1 MEHRW
6 GNRSIVDLPVSICG
20 ASVAGRGVLR
30 NVSSTGGYIETAL
43 PLAALTMVRV
53 QIARDTHGL
62 APADAWG
69 LVVRQDRDGVGVEWC
84 DAAPVDISLGQ
95 SVQLSDVRS
104 FAVAS

>member
-6 GNRSIVDLPVSICG
+6 GNRIIVDLPVSISG

-30 NVSSTGGYIETAL
+30 NLSSTGGYVETAL

-53 QIARDTHGL
+53 QIPRGNHGL
-62 APADAWG
+62 APVDTWG
-69 LVVRQDRDGVGVEWC
+69 LVVRQDQGGVGIEWC
-84 DAAPVDISLGQ
+84 DAVAIGVDQ
-95 SVQLSDVRS
+95 SVQLPEMRS

>member
-6 GNRSIVDLPVSICG
+6 GDRIIVDLPVSISG

-30 NVSSTGGYIETAL
+30 NVSSTGGYVETAL

-53 QIARDTHGL
+53 QIPRGNSEWA
-62 APADAWG
+62 AADVWG
-69 LVVRQDRDGVGVEWC
+69 LVVRQDRGGVGIEWC
-84 DAAPVDISLGQ
+84 DAAPVQASPP
-95 SVQLSDVRS
+95 VQVSETRS